1 MSIHASFGKVLD
13 QVLPPIP
20 PFFEMM
26 VAQADVLTEGFALA
40 ADFFAEAGAIPVRDV
55 AGIEE
60 KGKVLRKR
68 HLDKLY
74 QSYSTPVD
82 RTDLLEAINTLEA
95 PLGSLRLLL
104 EEMEAL
110 GIGSDPFLL
119 EMAVVLRE
127 SAGAL
132 RRGYAKLADTP
143 AMADPDA
150 ETGMRCLASVDQV
163 CRKALGSLY
172 TIDEMTLRLQ
182 EQAGEERI
190 SAYRQLVD
198 LLKKR
203 EVYQHF
209 RSIAGEMHAAASV
222 LHTIVVQIG

>member
-1 MSIHASFGKVLD
+1 MSTQASIGKMLD

-20 PFFEMM
+20 PFFAMM
-26 VAQADVLTEGFALA
+26 VDQADILVAGFARA
-40 ADFFAEAGAIPVRDV
+40 ADFFAEAGAIPIADV
-55 AGIEE
+55 VAIEE
-60 KGKVLRKR
+60 QGKGLRKR
-68 HLDKLY
+68 HLDRLY

-82 RTDLLEAINTLEA
+82 RTELLEAINTLEA

-104 EEMEAL
+104 EEMDAL
-110 GIGSDPFLL
+110 GIGSDPFLV

-143 AMADPDA
+143 SLADPDA
-150 ETGMRCLASVDQV
+150 ETGMSCLASVDQV

-182 EQAGEERI
+182 AQAGEERI

-203 EVYQHF
+203 EIYQHF